1 MATIYL
7 STSRLKRD
15 TPIGSSV
22 DDNLLRPQILLAQD
36 RHILPV
42 LGTKLDAKIKDLIEN
57 NGIDQEVNVE
67 YKTLLVDY
75 ILPALTQFAFV
86 EVAYSLRLRFA
97 NNTVTLPDSEQ
108 GSNASLADIKIV
120 LDRAEDMAMFYRER
134 LIERL
139 CHHNDLYPEYKQN
152 TEDDL
157 HPTTRNYFQN
167 LNVYE
172 KRPESNQWKAFK
184 SAINYRS

>member
-22 DDNLLRPQILLAQD
+22 DDNLLKPQILLAQD

-42 LGTKLDAKIKDLIEN
+42 LGTKLDDKLKKLINDGTISQSGNQAYE
-57 NGIDQEVNVE
+57 
-67 YKTLLVDY
+67 TLLVEY
-75 ILPALTQFAFV
+75 LLPALTQFAFV

-97 NNTVTLPDSEQ
+97 NNTVTLPNSEQ
-108 GSNASLADIKIV
+108 GGNASMDDIKIV

-134 LIERL
+134 LIELL
-139 CHHNDLYPEYKQN
+139 CHHNELYPEYKQN
-152 TEDDL
+152 TGDDL

-184 SAINYRS
+184 SAINYRP